1 MKKII
6 GITIGIVS
14 ILLVAFVVILA
25 TVDINRFGK
34 ENVYVQVGD
43 PSYTDEYTIDSGQVI
58 TTYWYELPAYHEDGN
73 ALNVEFSAQKELK
86 QGAYLKLY
94 IKKGSEV
101 TSYDEV
107 SWDEIPKAASEE
119 LEQ

>member
-6 GITIGIVS
+6 GITISIAF
-14 ILLVAFVVILA
+14 ILLVGFVVILA

-34 ENVYVQVGD
+34 EDVYVQVGD
-43 PSYTDEYTIDSGQVI
+43 PAYTEEDKLDSGQI
-58 TTYWYELPAYHEDGN
+58 MTSYWYELPAYDDNGSVKD
-73 ALNVEFSAQKELK
+73 VEFSAQKELK
-86 QGAYLKLY
+86 QDAYLKLY
-94 IKKGSEV
+94 IKKGNEV

-107 SWDEIPKAASEE
+107 SWEEIPGAAQEK

>member
-14 ILLVAFVVILA
+14 ILLVAAVVILA
-25 TVDINRFGK
+25 TVDFNSFGK

-58 TTYWYELPAYHEDGN
+58 TTYWYELPAYDEDGN
-73 ALNVEFSAQKELK
+73 VIEVEFSAQKELK

-94 IKKGSEV
+94 VKQENEV

-107 SWDEIPKAASEE
+107 SWEEIPVAAQEE
-119 LEQ
+119 LER

>member
-6 GITIGIVS
+6 GITISIAF
-14 ILLVAFVVILA
+14 ILLVGFVVILA
-25 TVDINRFGK
+25 TVDINRLGK
-34 ENVYVQVGD
+34 DNVYVQVGD
-43 PSYTDEYTIDSGQVI
+43 PSYTDEDKLDSGEI
-58 TTYWYELPAYHEDGN
+58 MTSYWYELPAYDASGS
-73 ALNVEFSAQKELK
+73 LMDVEFSAQKELK
-86 QGAYLKLY
+86 QDAYLKLY

-107 SWDEIPKAASEE
+107 SWEEIPEAAQEE

>member
-6 GITIGIVS
+6 GITIGIVF
-14 ILLVAFVVILA
+14 ILLVGFVVLLA

-34 ENVYVQVGD
+34 ESVYVQVED
-43 PSYTDEYTIDSGQVI
+43 PSYTEEDKLDSGEI
-58 TTYWYELPAYHEDGN
+58 MTSYWYELPAYDDSGS
-73 ALNVEFSAQKELK
+73 LTDVEFSAQKELK
-86 QGAYLKLY
+86 QDAYLKLY
-94 IKKGSEV
+94 VKNGNEV

-107 SWDEIPKAASEE
+107 AWEDIPEAAQEE

>member
-1 MKKII
+1 MKKLI
-6 GITIGIVS
+6 GITS
-14 ILLVAFVVILA
+14 ILVVAAVVILA
-25 TVDINRFGK
+25 TVDFNRFGK

-43 PSYTDEYTIDSGQVI
+43 PSYTDEDRLDSGEI
-58 TTYWYELPAYHEDGN
+58 MTSYWYELPAYHENGS
-73 ALNVEFSAQKELK
+73 AVKVEFSAQKELR

-94 IKKGSEV
+94 VKEGNEV

-107 SWDEIPKAASEE
+107 SWEEVPVAVQEE

>member
-1 MKKII
+1 MKKVI
-6 GITIGIVS
+6 GITVGV
-14 ILLVAFVVILA
+14 ILLAASVVILA
-25 TVDINRFGK
+25 TVDFNRLGK

-43 PSYTDEYTIDSGQVI
+43 PTDIDEDKIDSGQI
-58 TTYWYELPAYHEDGN
+58 IKTYWYELPAYYEDGN
-73 ALNVEFSAQKELK
+73 VLNVEFFAQKELR

-107 SWDEIPKAASEE
+107 SWEEIPEAAQEE

>member
-6 GITIGIVS
+6 GITIGAASV
-14 ILLVAFVVILA
+14 LLVAFVVILA
-25 TVDINRFGK
+25 TLDINRFGK

-43 PSYTDEYTIDSGQVI
+43 PSYTEEYKIDSGQI
-58 TTYWYELPAYHEDGN
+58 MTTYWYELPVYDDNGN
-73 ALNVEFSAQKELK
+73 VIDVEFSAQKELK
-86 QGAYLKLY
+86 QDAYLKLY
-94 IKKGSEV
+94 VKKGNEV

-107 SWDEIPKAASEE
+107 SWEEIPEAAQEK

>member
-6 GITIGIVS
+6 GITFGVIS
-14 ILLVAFVVILA
+14 ILLVACVVILA
-25 TVDINRFGK
+25 TVDFNRLGK

-43 PSYTDEYTIDSGQVI
+43 PSYTDENKIDSGQI
-58 TTYWYELPAYHEDGN
+58 MTTYWYELPAYYDNGSMME
-73 ALNVEFSAQKELK
+73 VEFSAQKELK
-86 QGAYLKLY
+86 QDAYLKLY
-94 IKKGSEV
+94 IKKENEV

-107 SWDEIPKAASEE
+107 SWEEIPKATQEE

>member
-6 GITIGIVS
+6 GITIGIIS
-14 ILLVAFVVILA
+14 ILLVAAVVILA
-25 TVDINRFGK
+25 TVDFNRLGK

-43 PSYTDEYTIDSGQVI
+43 PSYTNEHQLDSGEI
-58 TTYWYELPAYHEDGN
+58 MTSYWYELPAYRENGSTVK
-73 ALNVEFSAQKELK
+73 VEFSAQKELR
-86 QGAYLKLY
+86 QDAYLKLY
-94 IKKGSEV
+94 VKQGNEV

-107 SWDEIPKAASEE
+107 SWEEVPEAAQEE

>member
-14 ILLVAFVVILA
+14 ILLVAAVVILA
-25 TVDINRFGK
+25 TVDFNRIGK

-43 PSYTDEYTIDSGQVI
+43 PSYTDEYQLDSGQI
-58 TTYWYELPAYHEDGN
+58 MTTYWYELPAYHEDGN
-73 ALNVEFSAQKELK
+73 VLNVEFSAQKELK

-94 IKKGSEV
+94 VKQENEV

-107 SWDEIPKAASEE
+107 SWEEIPEAAQEE

>member
-34 ENVYVQVGD
+34 DNVYVQVGD
-43 PSYTDEYTIDSGQVI
+43 PSYTNEYKIDSGQIV
-58 TTYWYELPAYHEDGN
+58 TTYWYELPAYRENGS
-73 ALNVEFSAQKELK
+73 AVKVEFSAQKELR

-94 IKKGSEV
+94 VKEGNEV

-107 SWDEIPKAASEE
+107 SWEEVPEAAQEE

>member
-14 ILLVAFVVILA
+14 ILVVAAVVILA

-34 ENVYVQVGD
+34 DNVYVQVGD
-43 PSYTDEYTIDSGQVI
+43 PSYTEEYKTDSGQII
-58 TTYWYELPAYHEDGN
+58 TTYWYESPAYDDNGGVVD
-73 ALNVEFSAQKELK
+73 VEFSAQKELR
-86 QGAYLKLY
+86 QDAYLKLY
-94 IKKGSEV
+94 IKKGNEV

-107 SWDEIPKAASEE
+107 SWEEIPNAAREGLEE
-119 LEQ
+119 

>member
-1 MKKII
+1 MKKLI
-6 GITIGIVS
+6 GITS
-14 ILLVAFVVILA
+14 ILLVAAVVILA
-25 TVDINRFGK
+25 TVDFNRFGK

-43 PSYTDEYTIDSGQVI
+43 PSYTDEDQLDSGEI
-58 TTYWYELPAYHEDGN
+58 MTSYWYELPAYRENGN
-73 ALNVEFSAQKELK
+73 AVKVEFSAQKELR

-94 IKKGSEV
+94 VKEGNEV

-107 SWDEIPKAASEE
+107 SWEVVPVAVQEE